1 MAYSRLIFNTQ
12 TLAIMNMLDPGE
24 TLEYDWSIDEDYS
37 IVLVEG
43 SVSINDTTLE
53 GVQEYRI
60 QPNENLSVTG
70 AGNKR
75 SVFISLFRVD
85 NDEIIDQI
93 VSSDAKN
100 KMKIFS
106 PEWFE
111 EGQPSNPDTSREPN
125 FSAGNHVFTKSI
137 INEQIMQS
145 EWN

>member
-12 TLAIMNMLDPGE
+12 TLALMNMLDPGE

-43 SVSINDTTLE
+43 SISVNDTILE

-60 QPNENLSVTG
+60 QPNENLKVTG
-70 AGNKR
+70 VGTER
-75 SVFISLFRVD
+75 SFFISLFRVD
-85 NDEIIDQI
+85 NDEVIDQI
-93 VSSDAKN
+93 VSQDAKN
-100 KMKIFS
+100 RMKSFA

-111 EGQPSNPDTSREPN
+111 SGNPANPDTSWESD
-125 FSAGNHVFTKSI
+125 FSVGDHVYTKTI
-137 INEQIMQS
+137 INDQIMQS